1 MIYFDQEMS
10 VDRVLRSKTDVYMRK
25 VIFCLSYFSQK
36 LLSGLRNNDV
46 SFRDYMASVIDE

>member
-25 VIFCLSYFSQK
+25 VIFCLSYFSQQ